1 MTLELTDDEAL
12 VLFEWLARLDGQDAL
27 PVEDAAE
34 EMVLWS
40 LLAQL
45 EKVLVEPLRPDYDD
59 LVERARARVRAASGA
74 G

>member
-1 MTLELTDDEAL
+1 MTLELTNDEAL
-12 VLFEWLARLDGQDAL
+12 VLFDWLARLDGQDAL

-34 EMVLWS
+34 ETVLWS

-45 EKVLVEPLRPDYDD
+45 EKVLVEPFRPDYDD
-59 LVERARARVRAASGA
+59 RVERARARLKPPFGE